1 MHNVLYSDDF
11 VRGLNDCK
19 EGKPRKPNQSE
30 GYDKG
35 YTIQYQNDRVKGEG
49 SEQKINIK

>member
-11 VRGLNDCK
+11 VRGSNDCK
-19 EGKPRKPNQSE
+19 EGKPRKQNQSE

-35 YTIQYQNDRVKGEG
+35 YTIQFQNDRVKGEE
-49 SEQKINIK
+49 SERRN

>member
-1 MHNVLYSDDF
+1 MHDVNYSDEF
-11 VRGLNDCK
+11 IQGSNDCK

-35 YTIQYQNDRVKGEG
+35 YTIQYQNDRVKGEE
-49 SEQKINIK
+49 SERRN